1 MKYVSKNNS
10 SLLTVLILLVL
21 SSCSTNNSTTTIT
34 GDLVKTERIQ
44 GSGSTSINGLHT
56 YSYDNQGRIT
66 SDIFLQETST
76 TPDTT
81 VYAYPSGMVVRTR
94 LRYNN
99 SDTSLLNSNG
109 LQYRTTLQ
117 YGFQYEAWG
126 YDNDGYMI
134 ADSIIYP
141 TTAGTTILH
150 SLLTRSVAGGNVIA
164 DSRGSV
170 YTFTS
175 HVDTRNF
182 GKAYGGKRNKNTY
195 ATQNTNGGG
204 SYPSTYTYDASGRV
218 LTENLGDG
226 THTFTY

>member
-1 MKYVSKNNS
+1 MKTILRISA
-10 SLLTVLILLVL
+10 LAFTFAILIFL
-21 SSCSTNNSTTTIT
+21 SSCGTNNSTTTIT
-34 GDLVKTERIQ
+34 GDLVKTERVQ
-44 GSGSTSINGLHT
+44 GSGSGSINGLHT

-66 SDIFLQETST
+66 SDIFLQDLSGTS
-76 TPDTT
+76 DTT
-81 VYAYPSGMVVRTR
+81 LYAYPSGMVVRTR

-99 SDTSLLNSNG
+99 SDTSLLNGNG

-117 YGFQYEAWG
+117 YGFQYESWG

-141 TTAGTTILH
+141 TNAGTTILH
-150 SLLTRSVAGGNVIA
+150 SRLTRSVAGGNVIA

-175 HVDTRNF
+175 HLDTRNF
-182 GKAYGGKRNKNTY
+182 GMAYQGKRNKNTY